1 MALLRKPSGLIGLI
15 GVGCLLLLALLA
27 NVLFPGDPWAM
38 VARPLLAP
46 MQQGHVFGTDSLGRD
61 VAAGVVHGAR
71 ISVFIGVASAL
82 ATGLIGVTVGL
93 IAGYAGGW
101 VDAALTRSTEFFQVV
116 PAIVLAVVVLS
127 FTGPNVI
134 TIIVVIALISWP
146 PIARLARAETM
157 TLRNREFVM
166 AARLQGESRFAI
178 LTGHILP
185 NAAPPLIAA
194 LSLSIATAILTESA
208 LAFLGLGDPNTMSW
222 GYMIGS
228 GRTMMRQ
235 AWWITTFP
243 GIALLLSVLSINL
256 VTGAYSD
263 GLTNRLTRK
272 GTQ

>member
-1 MALLRKPSGLIGLI
+1 MSLLRKPSGLIGLI
-15 GVGCLLLLALLA
+15 GVAALLLLALLA
-27 NVLFPGDPWAM
+27 DVLFPGDPWAM

-46 MQQGHVFGTDSLGRD
+46 MQQGYLFGTDSLGRD

-82 ATGLIGVTVGL
+82 ATGLIGVTMGL
-93 IAGYAGGW
+93 LAGYAGGW

-127 FTGPNVI
+127 FTGPNVA
-134 TIIVVIALISWP
+134 TIITVIALISWP

-157 TLRNREFVM
+157 TLRHREFVM
-166 AARLQGESRFAI
+166 AARLQGESRFSI

-243 GIALLLSVLSINL
+243 GIALLISVLGINL

>member
-1 MALLRKPSGLIGLI
+1 MTFLRKPSAVIGLCGI
-15 GVGCLLLLALLA
+15 VCLVLMALLA
-27 NVLFPGDPWAM
+27 NVLFPTDPWAM

-46 MQQGHVFGTDSLGRD
+46 TERGFLFGTDSLGRD

-71 ISVFIGVASAL
+71 VSVFIGIASAL
-82 ATGLIGVTVGL
+82 ATGLVGISVGVV
-93 IAGYAGGW
+93 AGYTGGW
-101 VDAALTRSTEFFQVV
+101 LDAALTRATEFFQVV

-127 FTGPNVI
+127 FTGPNVA

-166 AARLQGESRFAI
+166 AARLQGESRLAI
-178 LTGHILP
+178 MTGHILP

-194 LSLSIATAILTESA
+194 LSLSVATAILTESA

-228 GRTMMRQ
+228 GRTMIRQ

-243 GIALLLSVLSINL
+243 GIALLLAVLCINL

-263 GLTNRLTRK
+263 DLTTRMTRK
-272 GTQ
+272 GAK

>member
-1 MALLRKPSGLIGLI
+1 MRLWKKPSAVIGLT
-15 GVGCLLLLALLA
+15 GVVALLLLALLA
-27 NVLFPGDPWAM
+27 DFLFPADPWAM

-46 MQQGHVFGTDSLGRD
+46 LERGYLFGTDSLGRD

-71 ISVFIGVASAL
+71 VSVFIGLASAL
-82 ATGLIGVTVGL
+82 ATGLLGISVGVL
-93 IAGYAGGW
+93 AGFSGGW
-101 VDAALTRSTEFFQVV
+101 LDAALTRATEFFQVV

-127 FTGPNVI
+127 FTGPNVV
-134 TIIVVIALISWP
+134 TIIAVIALISWP
-146 PIARLARAETM
+146 PIARLARAETL
-157 TLRNREFVM
+157 TLRRREFVM

-178 LTGHILP
+178 MAWHILP

-243 GIALLLSVLSINL
+243 GAALMLAVLCINL

-263 GLTNRLTRK
+263 GLTTRLTRK
-272 GTQ
+272 GT